1 MFQRR
6 ITKLC
11 ANIDALSLRERLF
24 VFAAMLL
31 VIGGAWEA
39 LLAAPLDQRE
49 ALASAKIKS
58 TQARIAELDAAVAT
72 AAHGI
77 GDGMAD
83 YRDRLRVLEQQVTA
97 GEESVRIFT
106 TDLIDPAQMRFVL
119 GDLVRQHPGL
129 KLVSAIS
136 QPVEPL
142 IEEEAEE
149 PDASPE
155 DAPKLYRHSLV
166 LVLEGSYLDCLAYLE
181 SAEGLSWQLYWGS
194 LEIETESYPLSR
206 ITIELH
212 SLSLEPE
219 WIGV

>member
-1 MFQRR
+1 MLPKN
-6 ITKLC
+6 ITKLI
-11 ANIDALSLRERLF
+11 ANVDALSLRERLF

-31 VIGGAWEA
+31 VVGGAWEA
-39 LLAAPLDQRE
+39 LLATPLDQRE
-49 ALASAKIKS
+49 ALASAKIES
-58 TQARIAELDAAVAT
+58 TQTRIAELDAAIAT

-83 YRDRLRVLEQQVTA
+83 YRERLRVLEQQVAA

-119 GDLVRQHPGL
+119 GDLVRQHPGVR
-129 KLVSAIS
+129 LVSAIS
-136 QPVEPL
+136 QPAKPL
-142 IEEEAEE
+142 IEPEAEM
-149 PDASPE
+149 PDTAAS
-155 DAPKLYRHSLV
+155 DAPKLYQHTLV
-166 LVLEGSYLDCLAYLE
+166 LVLEGGYLDCLAYLE
-181 SAEGLSWQLYWGS
+181 GAEGLPWQLYWGS
-194 LEIETESYPLSR
+194 LEIETEEYPQSR

>member
-1 MFQRR
+1 MLQKK
-6 ITKLC
+6 IAKLI

-31 VIGGAWEA
+31 VLGGAWEA
-39 LLAAPLDQRE
+39 LLATPLGERE
-49 ALASAKIKS
+49 ALASAKIES
-58 TQARIAELDAAVAT
+58 TQARIAELDAAIAT

-83 YRDRLRVLEQQVTA
+83 YRERLRVLEQQVAA

-119 GDLVRQHPGL
+119 GDLVRQHPGVR
-129 KLVSAIS
+129 LVSAIS
-136 QPVEPL
+136 QPVKPL
-142 IEEEAEE
+142 IEAEVEEAGA
-149 PDASPE
+149 PADAGPT
-155 DAPKLYRHSLV
+155 LYRHTLV
-166 LVLEGSYLDCLAYLE
+166 LVLEGGYLACLAYLK
-181 SAEGLSWQLYWGS
+181 SAERLPWQLYWGS
-194 LEIETESYPLSR
+194 LEIETEEYPRSR

>member
-1 MFQRR
+1 
-6 ITKLC
+6 
-11 ANIDALSLRERLF
+11 LSLRERLF

-39 LLAAPLDQRE
+39 LLATPLDRRE
-49 ALASAKIKS
+49 ALASAKIVN

-83 YRDRLRVLEQQVTA
+83 VRDRLRVLEQEVAA

-119 GDLVRQHPGL
+119 GDLVRQHPGV

-142 IEEEAEE
+142 IEEEAAE
-149 PDASPE
+149 PGPAD

-166 LVLEGSYLDCLAYLE
+166 LVLEGGYLACLAYLE
-181 SAEGLSWQLYWGS
+181 SAEGLPWQLYWGS
-194 LEIETESYPLSR
+194 LEIETEEYPLSR

>member
-1 MFQRR
+1 MLQKR
-6 ITKLC
+6 ITKLLS
-11 ANIDALSLRERLF
+11 NIDALSLRERLL
-24 VFAAMLL
+24 VFAAMLF

-39 LLAAPLDQRE
+39 LLATPLDQRE
-49 ALASAKIKS
+49 ALVQAKIVS
-58 TQARIAELDAAVAT
+58 TQARIAELDAAVST

-83 YRDRLRVLEQQVTA
+83 YRDRLRVLEQQVAA

-106 TDLIDPAQMRFVL
+106 TDLIDPTQMRFVL
-119 GDLVRQHPGL
+119 GDLVRQHPGV

-142 IEEEAEE
+142 IAEEAEE
-149 PDASPE
+149 PGTTND

-166 LVLEGSYLDCLAYLE
+166 LELEGGYLDCLAYLE
-181 SAEGLSWQLYWGS
+181 SAEGLQWQLYWGS
-194 LEIETESYPLSR
+194 LEIETEEYPLSR

>member
-1 MFQRR
+1 MLPKR
-6 ITKLC
+6 ITKLL

-39 LLAAPLDQRE
+39 LLATPLDHRE
-49 ALASAKIKS
+49 ALASTKIEN
-58 TQARIAELDAAVAT
+58 TQARIAELDAAVST

-83 YRDRLRVLEQQVTA
+83 YRDRLRVLEAQVAA

-106 TDLIDPAQMRFVL
+106 TDLIDPSQMRFVL
-119 GDLVRQHPGL
+119 GDLVRHHPGV

-142 IEEEAEE
+142 IEGEAED
-149 PDASPE
+149 PGVVSG

-166 LVLEGSYLDCLAYLE
+166 LVLEGGYLDCLAYLE
-181 SAEGLSWQLYWGS
+181 SAENLSWQLYWGS
-194 LEIETESYPLSR
+194 LEIETEEYPLSR

>member
-1 MFQRR
+1 MLQKR
-6 ITKLC
+6 ITKLI

-31 VIGGAWEA
+31 VLGGAWEA
-39 LLAAPLDQRE
+39 LLATPLDRRE
-49 ALASAKIKS
+49 EAAAAKIQA
-58 TQARIAELDAAVAT
+58 TQARIAELDAAIAT

-77 GDGMAD
+77 GDGMAEH
-83 YRDRLRVLEQQVTA
+83 RERLRVLEQQVAA

-119 GDLVRQHPGL
+119 GDLVRQHPGVR
-129 KLVSAIS
+129 LVSAIS
-136 QPVEPL
+136 QPVKPL
-142 IEEEAEE
+142 IETGDDDPATTTDEA
-149 PDASPE
+149 A
-155 DAPKLYRHSLV
+155 KLYRHTLV
-166 LVLEGSYLDCLAYLE
+166 LVLEGGYLDCLAYLK
-181 SAEGLSWQLYWGS
+181 SAERLPWQLYWGS
-194 LEIETESYPLSR
+194 LEIETEEYPRSR